1 MMKSLAAIVLLLA
14 VASAHAAPADAIG
27 LWQTADAD
35 GRVRVTACGQSV
47 CGAIEPGAPVAG
59 RPATDVKNPNRA
71 LRSRPLA
78 GLVILD
84 GFTRSATGWVNGRI
98 YDPNSGNTY
107 RSELTPQADGTLHL
121 KGCFGPFC
129 RTEVWRRIP

>member
-1 MMKSLAAIVLLLA
+1 MLVAFAALIIA
-14 VASAHAAPADAIG
+14 ATADAAPADAIG

-35 GRVRVTACGQSV
+35 GLVRVTVCGASV
-47 CGAIEPGAPVAG
+47 CGAIEPRAPVSG
-59 RPATDVKNPNRA
+59 RPAIDVKNPNRA
-71 LRSRPLA
+71 LRSRSLA

-129 RTEVWRRIP
+129 RTEIWRRIS